1 MKLYVAVYNYDV
13 LQIKGEVGVPR
24 LADGV
29 PCGY

>member
-1 MKLYVAVYNYDV
+1 VYNYDV

-24 LADGV
+24 LVDGV